1 MKKDSTPMK
10 KALVLL
16 SIIGLSL
23 SSCSKKEDEA
33 QKAADQMQTAMEQ
46 MGQAMEGQNPN
57 APPKAPG
64 IAIPAKTLVTFLP
77 NLAGYEKNGDAEYME
92 MDMQGTKYTH
102 ATQRYT
108 NGDKQIKV
116 SIFDYN
122 YLAGLTA
129 GFTMLMNMN
138 METNTEITRGEKI
151 GGYQGWFNWHK
162 ESNDGTLGVVVAD
175 RVFVTI
181 DGNGGVTEAEL
192 HSVAEGINYSG
203 IAGEVK

>member
-1 MKKDSTPMK
+1 MK
-10 KALVLL
+10 KALVLV

-33 QKAADQMQTAMEQ
+33 EKAADQMQNAMQQ
-46 MGQAMEGQNPN
+46 MGQAMEGQTS
-57 APPKAPG
+57 AAAKAPG

-77 NLAGYEKNGDAEYME
+77 TISGYEKNGDAEYMD

-102 ATQRYT
+102 ASQRYT
-108 NGDKQIKV
+108 SGDKGITV

-129 GFTMLMNMN
+129 GFTMLMSMN
-138 METNTEITRGEKI
+138 METNTEITRGEKV
-151 GGYQGWFNWHK
+151 GGFPGWFNWHK
-162 ESNDGTLGVVVAD
+162 ENNNGTLGVVVAD
-175 RVFVTI
+175 RVFVTV